1 MTEYFWNYEV
11 QYELS
16 AFAGASAAE
25 GTRTLQQRTG
35 KYVIVTQTEGAPRP
49 QVVSGAAAWWH
60 WRPRPTERHG
70 SACATRSTC
79 S

>member
-1 MTEYFWNYEV
+1 MQVVTTVTEYFWNYEV

-25 GTRTLQQRTG
+25 GSRTLQQRTG

-49 QVVSGAAAWWH
+49 QVVRH
-60 WRPRPTERHG
+60 ERDG
-70 SACATRSTC
+70 LWCGR
-79 S
+79 